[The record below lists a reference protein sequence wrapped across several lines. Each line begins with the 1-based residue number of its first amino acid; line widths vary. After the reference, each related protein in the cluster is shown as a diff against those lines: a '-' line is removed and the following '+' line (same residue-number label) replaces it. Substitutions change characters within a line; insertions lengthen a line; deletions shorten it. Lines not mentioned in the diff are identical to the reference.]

1 MAKQHKADTSDVG
14 LAHPDVAS
22 AREAIHALLAKRGP
36 GKTICPSEAAR
47 ELAHTQGGQ
56 WRACMG
62 PIHAAVDVLIRRG
75 EITLSW
81 RGERLLARAGAYR
94 ISRA

>member
-1 MAKQHKADTSDVG
+1 
-14 LAHPDVAS
+14 
-22 AREAIHALLAKRGP
+22 
-36 GKTICPSEAAR
+36 
-47 ELAHTQGGQ
+47 
-56 WRACMG
+56 MG